1 MQTWHFPILKGIVVN
16 RKLPSLNE
24 GSREIT
30 YSVSLFKLV
39 QLSYKSRET
48 FISILFRFLDIPWWS
63 AYPAGITLIKG
74 SSIYPQIQKC
84 LYWISRS
91 SIKDTS
97 HKIFDLILILN
108 LYINVLSTPPP
119 PNPAFVRIS
128 ENQYETG

>member
-24 GSREIT
+24 GAREIT

-39 QLSYKSRET
+39 QLSGKSRET
-48 FISILFRFLDIPWWS
+48 FISILCRFLDIPWWS

-91 SIKDTS
+91 SIKETS

-119 PNPAFVRIS
+119 NPAFVRIS